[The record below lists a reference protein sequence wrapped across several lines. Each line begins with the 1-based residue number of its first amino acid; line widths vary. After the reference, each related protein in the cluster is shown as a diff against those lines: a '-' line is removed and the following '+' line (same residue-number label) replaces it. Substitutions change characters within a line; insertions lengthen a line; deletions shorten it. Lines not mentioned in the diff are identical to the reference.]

1 MIDNS
6 KLVLLAA
13 GAVIGL
19 IIVKKNF
26 PGAIAD
32 AAAGAVGVI
41 GEAVGGVVI
50 GVGDVLGVPR
60 TDETECERAMR
71 EGRTLD
77 ASFACPAGTWL
88 KYVWNKV

>member
-1 MIDNS
+1 MTIDNT

-13 GAVIGL
+13 GAVLGL

-26 PGAIAD
+26 GVVD

-41 GEAVGGVVI
+41 GDAMSGVVI
-50 GVGDVLGVPR
+50 GIGEVIGIPR
-60 TDETECERAMR
+60 TDETECEKAMR
-71 EGRTLD
+71 EGRTWD

-88 KYVWNKV
+88 KYLMK